1 MSGVFMAF
9 GMIYLPA
16 LAWAII
22 PLGKTHQF
30 VFPGTGIELASWRI
44 YLILVSLLNGL
55 VLLGLVFLPE
65 SPKFLL
71 TKGRSLETVEVLK
84 KVYKWNGK
92 GDQFNITELQLEDEE
107 AVTKTEK
114 QNPCM
119 IVWTQ
124 TIALFRKEHI
134 INTLKTCFLMAG
146 IFFASSGLYLWTP
159 DILNNIIQF
168 KNESISTCDALT
180 MAYASK

>member
-22 PLGKTHQF
+22 PLGRTHNF
-30 VFPGTGIELASWRI
+30 VLATWRI

-71 TKGRSLETVEVLK
+71 TKGKVAETIEVLR
-84 KVYKWNGK
+84 KVYKWNK
-92 GDQFNITELQLEDEE
+92 KDFDVTELKDEE
-107 AVTKTEK
+107 VVNLRQK
-114 QNPCM
+114 QNPCV
-119 IVWTQ
+119 IVLTQ
-124 TIALFRKEHI
+124 TVALLRKEHI
-134 INTLKTCFLMAG
+134 VNTFKTCFLMAG

-159 DILNNIIQF
+159 DILNNIIQYT
-168 KNESISTCDALT
+168 NQSISTCDALS